1 MAKKRYTY
9 LIVFT
14 FTTLASTAILGV
26 IFVGTK
32 IQRRVPLEESLSEM
46 PRELEKRAPEP
57 SLPPKVEETEK
68 DDKEPQVVL
77 KEIGEEKILSPP
89 KQVYQTFNNC
99 GPATVSMIL
108 SYYGISKSQQEIGE
122 QLRPYQNPRGDND
135 DKTIFP
141 QEFADYIKGLELLS
155 YYRVAGDLELLKL
168 FISNDFPV
176 VVKQWLHKGED
187 IGHFRIVRGYKESE
201 KFLITDDSYDGPNR
215 KISDEDFLNL
225 WQPFNYAYIVVA
237 PEDKREVV
245 EAILAERTNS
255 DFAYNRA
262 VEISLKELEE
272 DPNSIYPLFNLSTSY
287 YHLRDYQKS
296 AEYFEKVEGKL
307 PRRMM
312 WYQIEPILAYKELKN
327 YERVFELTTK
337 ILTTGNLAFS
347 ELYQIRGEIHL
358 EQGEIGEAWGQ
369 FERALRYNENYLPA
383 KEALESL

>member
-1 MAKKRYTY
+1 MAKNRHAYPIIF
-9 LIVFT
+9 LL
-14 FTTLASTAILGV
+14 TLVSTAIFGV
-26 IFVGTK
+26 IFLGAK
-32 IQRRVPLEESLSEM
+32 IQRSVPLEDS
-46 PRELEKRAPEP
+46 LEKREPEQ
-57 SLPPKVEETEK
+57 SLPPKVEESG
-68 DDKEPQVVL
+68 KEDEGPQVVVL
-77 KEIGEEKILSPP
+77 KEIGEEKILSPT

-108 SYYGISKSQQEIGE
+108 SYYGINKSQQEIGE
-122 QLRPYQNPRGDND
+122 QLRPYQNPKGDND

-141 QEFADYIKGLELLS
+141 QEFADYIKGLGLLS

-168 FISNDFPV
+168 FINNDFPV
-176 VVKQWLHKGED
+176 VVKQWLHKDED
-187 IGHFRIVRGYKESE
+187 IGHFRIVRGYKGSK

-215 KISDEDFLNL
+215 KILDEDFLNL

-237 PEDKREVV
+237 TEEKKEVV

-262 VEISLKELEE
+262 VEVALKELEE
-272 DPNSIYPLFNLSTSY
+272 DPNSMYPLFNLSTSY
-287 YHLRDYQKS
+287 YHLKDYQKS
-296 AEYFEKVEGKL
+296 VEYFEKVEKRL

-347 ELYQIRGEIHL
+347 ELYQIRGEIYL
-358 EQGEIGEAWGQ
+358 AQGKIGEAQGQ